1 MTELLP
7 KTFILGRKGRLIGLV
22 LLIVVL
28 VICAFG
34 PLILGVGMMSFI
46 ENTTGQPQHE
56 GNSIWGALPWF
67 SMFTMVIFL
76 PAAALVGFVGIL
88 LIIRDLVVLGKSQS
102 GNSES

>member
-1 MTELLP
+1 M
-7 KTFILGRKGRLIGLV
+7 
-22 LLIVVL
+22 
-28 VICAFG
+28 
-34 PLILGVGMMSFI
+34 
-46 ENTTGQPQHE
+46 E
-56 GNSIWGALPWF
+56 GGFDRFESALFLATHALPWF